1 MLCSQEAMG
10 PCEERGRVTFLPEP
24 QDLVPQ
30 KVSEGGMGP
39 VGPWATGQVDWGPL
53 GGLTGTRPV
62 VDNYSIT
69 RFSES
74 EWRKHN
80 HDVLCSASD
89 DQRRANM

>member
-1 MLCSQEAMG
+1 MG
-10 PCEERGRVTFLPEP
+10 PADQPGGVKFLPQPGDAVVGEIG
-24 QDLVPQ
+24 
-30 KVSEGGMGP
+30 EGGMGR

-53 GGLTGTRPV
+53 AGLTGTRPV

-69 RFSES
+69 RFSEG

-80 HDVLCSASD
+80 HDVLCAASD